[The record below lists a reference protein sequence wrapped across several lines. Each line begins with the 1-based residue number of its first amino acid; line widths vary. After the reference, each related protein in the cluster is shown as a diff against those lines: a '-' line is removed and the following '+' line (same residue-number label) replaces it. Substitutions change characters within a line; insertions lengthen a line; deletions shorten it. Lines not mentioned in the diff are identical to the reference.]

1 MKFESI
7 IKKLEKSGYAV
18 DKMEFDHVECF
29 GVAGTALVDVNGGKV
44 VCTTAKYKDVVA
56 QIESGMSH
64 INNIEGSKKILSIY
78 EKYNG

>member
-7 IKKLEKSGYAV
+7 IKKLEKGGYAV

-29 GVAGTALVDVNGGKV
+29 GVTGTALIDVNGGEV

-64 INNIEGSKKILSIY
+64 INNIEGSKKNLSTY
-78 EKYNG
+78 EKYTG